1 LKKLNLNNVIREDKI
16 RKVILKGKYMDNYFP
31 TPEFIEKLSDL
42 IVELDNSALNPDS
55 KFCSQDGITVNN
67 NWIRHMMEYITH
79 LSDNL
84 EILEALD
91 NKTYDDLLTKNL
103 VFLNLVD
110 GSAVNTVLECFVR
123 NTPII
128 VNRHPAVVEIL
139 GENYPLYYR
148 DYYEVP
154 RLLENTGIIESA
166 HLHMKMM
173 DKTPYTID
181 SFIRNLLSI

>member
-1 LKKLNLNNVIREDKI
+1 
-16 RKVILKGKYMDNYFP
+16 
-31 TPEFIEKLSDL
+31 
-42 IVELDNSALNPDS
+42 
-55 KFCSQDGITVNN
+55 
-67 NWIRHMMEYITH
+67 
-79 LSDNL
+79 
-84 EILEALD
+84 
-91 NKTYDDLLTKNL
+91 
-103 VFLNLVD
+103 
-110 GSAVNTVLECFVR
+110 VNTVLECFVR

-154 RLLENTGIIESA
+154 GLLENTGIIESA

-181 SFIRNLLSI
+181 SFIQKLLSL